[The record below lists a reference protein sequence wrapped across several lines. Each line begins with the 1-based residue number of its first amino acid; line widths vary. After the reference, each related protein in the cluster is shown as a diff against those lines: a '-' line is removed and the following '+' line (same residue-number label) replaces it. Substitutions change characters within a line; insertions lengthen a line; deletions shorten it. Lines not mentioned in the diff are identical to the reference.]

1 MTAWPRSA
9 WESPWLA
16 GLDAPAR
23 AQLEA
28 AGAVRSLGQ
37 GEALFRAGQPADAFF
52 VVAEGLL
59 ELRGSRRGA
68 SGVVTVRRAIAGDA
82 VGEDAIVRPGAPRIA
97 EATCATD
104 AVVVEV
110 PLGVFRRAA
119 ARAGTA
125 RVEELEERLRR
136 SAIRDALRVSSLGA
150 SLSDEGV
157 QALAAAAVDRLLER
171 GEVVVERGD
180 PIERAIVIGEGM
192 VQATREDGRS
202 PALPEPGQNMGRG
215 RAAVK
220 AYLGRG
226 DVIDPEPSPG
236 GHAVTVTACGPAWV
250 LAIDRML
257 VRRWS
262 GPSRDVL
269 TSLRR
274 LPLVEDKA
282 AATRHVTQDLWR
294 FAVARS
300 MLVIDDDACVRCG
313 HCAASCASAHGD
325 GVSRLLRRGE
335 KAVVH
340 DAVEGTQR
348 ALVLAGSCQHCR
360 NPVCMRDCP
369 TGAIGREP
377 DGEVFIRVDLCVG
390 CGACAKACPWGSVS
404 MAPRPPSASDGAL
417 DLSPQV
423 AVKCDACH
431 GMSGGPACVSACPVD
446 AIARIDPTAVI
457 AEVRDRVAPQA
468 KPGSLPKRRSSLG
481 WAVAG
486 ALVAMALSRIPV
498 RSAGAHFRTGLFA
511 GALLAILGA
520 YAFIKRARGVVS
532 PMGSPPGRS
541 RVRGHTI
548 LHVALGL
555 VTVGLVVAHS
565 GLKAPPN
572 AAGALLLAFAAA
584 SGSGALAAVVY
595 RFLPKALGRV
605 ERQSRLPE
613 DLALRGR
620 ELDERV
626 FGLLTGRSDAA
637 KAVYGRMLAPYARAP
652 LGGLGLALR
661 RTSLG
666 SEERRLFGKVESILG
681 PARAAQMDGLTELV
695 RWAVERRANGAQ
707 RILQSVLRGVLPLHV
722 VAVAATVVLFAVHV
736 WCVARGR

>member
-1 MTAWPRSA
+1 MNAWPRSA

-16 GLDAPAR
+16 GLDASAR

-28 AGAVRSLGQ
+28 AGAVRTLGQ
-37 GEALFRAGQPADAFF
+37 GEALFRPGQPADAFF

-82 VGEDAIVRPGAPRIA
+82 VGEDAIVRPGAPRVA
-97 EATCATD
+97 EATCTTD

-119 ARAGTA
+119 GRGGSGRA
-125 RVEELEERLRR
+125 EELEERLRR
-136 SAIRDALRVSSLGA
+136 SAIRDALRVSTLGA

-157 QALAAAAVDRLLER
+157 QSLAAAAVERLVER
-171 GEVVVERGD
+171 GDVVVERGD
-180 PIERAIVIGEGM
+180 PVERTIIVAEGM
-192 VQATREDGRS
+192 VQATSDSR
-202 PALPEPGQNMGRG
+202 
-215 RAAVK
+215 VK

-226 DVIDPEPSPG
+226 DVIDPEPSAG
-236 GHAVTVTACGPAWV
+236 GYEVTVTACGPAW
-250 LAIDRML
+250 LLLIDRAL
-257 VRRWS
+257 VRRYS
-262 GPSRDVL
+262 GRSRDVL
-269 TSLRR
+269 TSIRR
-274 LPLVEDKA
+274 LPLVEDRG

-340 DAVEGTQR
+340 DAVDGSQR

-377 DGEVFIRVDLCVG
+377 DGEVFIREDLCVG

-404 MAPRPPSASDGAL
+404 MAPRTAPPSGGSVE
-417 DLSPQV
+417 LSPQV

-431 GMSGGPACVSACPVD
+431 GIDGGPACVSACPVD
-446 AIARIDPTAVI
+446 AIARIDPTVAV
-457 AEVRDRVAPQA
+457 AEVRGRVAPEGR
-468 KPGSLPKRRSSLG
+468 KESLPRRRSSVE
-481 WAVAG
+481 WVVAG
-486 ALVAMALSRIPV
+486 ALVGMALWRIPV
-498 RSAGAHFRTGLFA
+498 RSAGAHLWTGLLA
-511 GALLAILGA
+511 GAFLAILGA
-520 YAFIKRARGVVS
+520 YSIAKRARGVLGALPV
-532 PMGSPPGRS
+532 GSPPGRS
-541 RVRGHTI
+541 RLRAHAI
-548 LHVALGL
+548 LHVALG
-555 VTVGLVVAHS
+555 VGTVGLVAAHS
-565 GLKAPPN
+565 GLAAPPN

-584 SGSGALAAVVY
+584 SLSGVVAAVVY
-595 RFLPKALGRV
+595 RVLPAALGRV
-605 ERQSRLPE
+605 ERESRLPE
-613 DLALRGR
+613 DLVRRGK

-626 FGLLTGRSDAA
+626 FGLLTGRSEAA
-637 KAVYGRMLAPYARAP
+637 KAVYRRILAPYARAP
-652 LGGLGLALR
+652 WGGLGLVIRGA
-661 RTSLG
+661 SLG
-666 SEERRLFGKVESILG
+666 GEQRRLVATVERILG
-681 PARAAQMDGLTELV
+681 RARAAQIDGLAELV

-707 RILQSVLRGVLPLHV
+707 RILQSVLRGVLPVHV
-722 VAVAATVVLFAVHV
+722 VAVAATVVLLGVHV
-736 WCVARGR
+736 WCVVRGR